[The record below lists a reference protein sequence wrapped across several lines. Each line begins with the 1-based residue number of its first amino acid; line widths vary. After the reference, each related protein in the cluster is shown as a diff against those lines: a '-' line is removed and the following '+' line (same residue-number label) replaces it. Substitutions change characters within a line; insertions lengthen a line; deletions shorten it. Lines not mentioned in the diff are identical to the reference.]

1 MAEAALAEED
11 KTSKGGDRMKKRVRF
26 IAIFAL
32 IALLALP
39 LSLVASASSVDGRPG
54 FDKRISDKYDHL
66 TASDESRI
74 NSAIRE
80 AESEVNAIFLVAV
93 YELGKDIP
101 SGRSIVAS
109 FGFDHNIANIVL
121 LVIKYGVSIET
132 VGGEMKEI
140 NKHKYEMFT
149 YGDPHRAITNRE
161 VDEILDD
168 DDVYDNLK
176 GGNFAAGAV
185 AFIRGAVSAIHN
197 DTSGLDDESSTQ
209 ILVISLSGVAVIA
222 VVAFIVLKIESK
234 NGVSHINSIP
244 AQGGGK
250 KKRSNSSHTSSYG
263 GYRGGGYG
271 SSGGGFGGSSGGS
284 RGGR

>member
-1 MAEAALAEED
+1 
-11 KTSKGGDRMKKRVRF
+11 MKKHVKF
-26 IAIFAL
+26 IVIFTL
-32 IALLALP
+32 ISLLALP
-39 LSLVASASSVDGRPG
+39 LSLAASASPVDGNAG
-54 FDKRISDKYDHL
+54 FSKRISDKYDHL

-101 SGRSIVAS
+101 SGKSIVAS

-132 VGGEMKEI
+132 VGGELKEI

-149 YGDPHRAITNRE
+149 YGDPHRAITNSE

-168 DDVYDNLK
+168 EAVYDNLK

-185 AFIRGAVSAIHN
+185 AFIRGSVSAIHS
-197 DTSGLDDESSTQ
+197 DTSGLDDESSTK
-209 ILVISLSGVAVIA
+209 ILIISLSGVAVIA

-234 NGVSHINSIP
+234 KGVSHINSIP

-250 KKRSNSSHTSSYG
+250 RKRSNSSHTSSYG
-263 GYRGGGYG
+263 GYLGGGYG

>member
-1 MAEAALAEED
+1 MAEAAPAEED

-39 LSLVASASSVDGRPG
+39 LSLAASASSVDGNVG

-80 AESEVNAIFLVAV
+80 AQSEVNAIFLVAV

-101 SGRSIVAS
+101 SGKSIVAS

-132 VGGEMKEI
+132 VGGEIKEI

-149 YGDPHRAITNRE
+149 YGDPHRAITNSE

-168 DDVYDNLK
+168 EDVYDNLK

-244 AQGGGK
+244 AQSSGK
-250 KKRSNSSHTSSYG
+250 RKRSSSSHTS
-263 GYRGGGYG
+263 GYRGGGSGGYGG
-271 SSGGGFGGSSGGS
+271 SSGGFGGSSGGS

>member
-1 MAEAALAEED
+1 
-11 KTSKGGDRMKKRVRF
+11 MKKHVRF

-39 LSLVASASSVDGRPG
+39 LSLAASASSVDGNAG
-54 FDKRISDKYDHL
+54 FSKRISDKYDHL

-101 SGRSIVAS
+101 SGKSIVAS

-132 VGGEMKEI
+132 VGGELQEI

-149 YGDPHRAITNRE
+149 YGDPHKAITNRE

-168 DDVYDNLK
+168 EDVYDNLK
-176 GGNFAAGAV
+176 GGSFAAGAV
-185 AFIRGAVSAIHN
+185 AFIRKSARAIE
-197 DTSGLDDESSTQ
+197 DDGSSDDDSNAWL
-209 ILVISLSGVAVIA
+209 IVLLSGIGVTVTMI
-222 VVAFIVLKIESK
+222 IVTVFASRKVTTVENNIPAKSK
-234 NGVSHINSIP
+234 NKKNRSSSSSRVS
-244 AQGGGK
+244 
-250 KKRSNSSHTSSYG
+250 
-263 GYRGGGYG
+263 GYG
-271 SSGGGFGGSSGGS
+271 SSAGGSGGFSGSTGGS

>member
-1 MAEAALAEED
+1 
-11 KTSKGGDRMKKRVRF
+11 MKKQVRF

-39 LSLVASASSVDGRPG
+39 LSLSASASSVNGNVG

-80 AESEVNAIFLVAV
+80 AESDVNAIFLVAV

-101 SGRSIVAS
+101 SGKQIVAS

-132 VGGEMKEI
+132 VGGELQEI

-149 YGDPHRAITNRE
+149 YGAPHKAITNRE
-161 VDEILDD
+161 ANEILDNE
-168 DDVYDNLK
+168 DVYDNLK
-176 GGNFAAGAV
+176 GGSFAAGAV
-185 AFIRGAVSAIHN
+185 AFIRGSVAAIHS
-197 DTSGLDDESSTQ
+197 DTSGIGDEGSNKVL
-209 ILVISLSGVAVIA
+209 IISLSGVVVIA
-222 VVAFIVLKIESK
+222 VVAFIVLKIADK
-234 NGVSHINSIP
+234 KGVGYINLTS
-244 AQGGGK
+244 AQDGGK
-250 KKRSNSSHTSSYG
+250 KKRSTSSHTSGYG

-271 SSGGGFGGSSGGS
+271 SGSGGFGGSSGGS

>member
-1 MAEAALAEED
+1 
-11 KTSKGGDRMKKRVRF
+11 MKKHIRF
-26 IAIFAL
+26 ILVFAL
-32 IALLALP
+32 TAILALP
-39 LSLVASASSVDGRPG
+39 LSFAASASPVDGNAG
-54 FDKRISDKYDHL
+54 FSKRISDKYDHL

-101 SGRSIVAS
+101 SGKSIVAS

-132 VGGEMKEI
+132 VGGETEEL
-140 NKHKYEMFT
+140 NKHEYEMFT
-149 YGDPHRAITNRE
+149 YGYPHKDITNRE
-161 VDEILDD
+161 ADEILDD
-168 DDVYDNLK
+168 EYVYDNLK
-176 GGNFAAGAV
+176 GGNFAAGTV
-185 AFIRGAVSAIHN
+185 AFIRGSVSAIHN

-209 ILVISLSGVAVIA
+209 ILIISLSGVAVIA

-234 NGVSHINSIP
+234 KGVSHINSIP
-244 AQGGGK
+244 AQGGK
-250 KKRSNSSHTSSYG
+250 RKRSSSSHTSGYG

-271 SSGGGFGGSSGGS
+271 GSRGGFGGSSGGS
-284 RGGR
+284 RGSR